1 MKKLALILSMVLLST
16 TFILAHGGDYVKTK
30 NGVYFF
36 KNLHYGFKCCLVGTA
51 ITGEKM
57 KFKKD
62 EIAAFC
68 IDKVIY
74 EKMPVYK
81 NNILTGEE
89 DFMKAISY
97 RNGLKLYEYKYISKK
112 SNTEARRYYVFKGN
126 QYVVEIDGGNKQNVT
141 AFFSSR

>member
-16 TFILAHGGDYVKTK
+16 TFILANDGDYVKTK
-30 NGVYFF
+30 DGVYFL
-36 KNLHYGFKCCLVGTA
+36 KNLHHGLKCCLVGKTA
-51 ITGEKM
+51 TGEKM
-57 KFKKD
+57 KFKKED
-62 EIAAFC
+62 ISSFC
-68 IDKVIY
+68 IDNVIY

-81 NNILTGEE
+81 NNIMTGEE

-97 RNGLKLYEYKYISKK
+97 RNGLKLYEYEYISKK

>member
-1 MKKLALILSMVLLST
+1 
-16 TFILAHGGDYVKTK
+16 
-30 NGVYFF
+30 
-36 KNLHYGFKCCLVGTA
+36 
-51 ITGEKM
+51 
-57 KFKKD
+57 
-62 EIAAFC
+62 
-68 IDKVIY
+68 
-74 EKMPVYK
+74 
-81 NNILTGEE
+81 LTGEE